1 MKKIFDKEKLYF
13 FIRFPRFALVI
24 SICIVLLG
32 LISLLNLKQESYP
45 DVTPPQVRVSANY
58 QGANAEV
65 IESTIATVL
74 ENKLNGVENMTYMT
88 STSYDG
94 SYTLTL
100 YFKVG
105 TDKNINLMNVQNLI
119 QRVQSQLPEEVQR
132 TGVTAISRSS
142 GAGAVILTLY
152 PESGNWSQLDLTNYG
167 SIYIKDELKR
177 VEGVADV
184 MVFGG
189 GNYSMRIWLDPQKM
203 AGLHISTSDV
213 KNAITSQNT
222 QVATGALGQL
232 PTDEKNALQITLK
245 TPGRLDEVEQFE
257 NIILR
262 SNMDGSNVKIK
273 VIARVELGA
282 ESYSNLGLVNGK
294 PSAVVVISQLPDANI
309 INLSKAVKA
318 KVNELNARLD
328 NGIKILYVKDDAD
341 FIH

>member
-1 MKKIFDKEKLYF
+1 MKKIFDKEKLFF
-13 FIRFPRFALVI
+13 FIRKPRFALVI
-24 SICIVLLG
+24 SICIVILG
-32 LISLLNLKQESYP
+32 LISILSLKQESYP
-45 DVTPPQVRVSANY
+45 DVTPPQVRVSATY
-58 QGANAEV
+58 QGASAEV
-65 IESTIATVL
+65 IESSVATVL
-74 ENKLNGVENMTYMT
+74 ENKLNGVENMTYMSST
-88 STSYDG
+88 STDG
-94 SYTLTL
+94 SYSLTI

-142 GAGAVILTLY
+142 GSGAIILTLY

-184 MVFGG
+184 SVFGG

-203 AGLHISTSDV
+203 AGLNVSTSEIQ
-213 KNAITSQNT
+213 NAITSQNT

-232 PTDEKNALQITLK
+232 PTNDPQALQITLK
-245 TPGRLDEVEQFE
+245 TPGRLVDVKQFE
-257 NIILR
+257 NIIIR

-273 VIARVELGA
+273 DVARVELGA

-294 PSAVVVISQLPDANI
+294 PAAVVVISQLPDANI

-318 KVNELNARLD
+318 KVNEMNSRMT
-328 NGIKILYVKDDAD
+328 NGIKIL
-341 FIH
+341 